1 MNYAELAA
9 TLHHVG
15 ERLSKHAGKIEG
27 ESMGQ
32 SARILL
38 THLSKFEALLD
49 GYLASRKSGELLLE
63 TLLRSPAAKRH
74 LTVSLLKEGLRNLTG
89 KRLRSTDLRAAKR
102 EFVEQLHEA
111 GSQDEASEFLQEA
124 FAEAIHIDSGG
135 KDKASLQREF
145 VGLGQLAEDEFAQEI
160 QKKSLG
166 ELRRLAETN
175 GIMFTDKTNKQRLAA
190 LVRRY
195 ARRAVFNIS
204 AAA

>member
-15 ERLSKHAGKIEG
+15 ERLAKHAGKIEG

-49 GYLASRKSGELLLE
+49 GYIASRKSGELLLE

-74 LTVSLLKEGLRNLTG
+74 LNINLLKEGLRNLTG
-89 KRLRSTDLRAAKR
+89 KRLRSSDLRAAKR
-102 EFVEQLHEA
+102 EFVERVHEA
-111 GSQDEASEFLQEA
+111 GRQDEASEFLQEA
-124 FAEAIHIDSGG
+124 FAEAIHVDSGG

-175 GIMFTDKTNKQRLAA
+175 GIRFTDKTNKQRLAA
-190 LVRRY
+190 LIRRY

>member
-9 TLHHVG
+9 TLHRVG

-38 THLSKFEALLD
+38 THLSKFEELLD
-49 GYLASRKSGELLLE
+49 GYIASRKSGELLLE

-74 LTVSLLKEGLRNLTG
+74 LTIRLLKEGLRNLTG

-102 EFVEQLHEA
+102 EFVERVHEA
-111 GSQDEASEFLQEA
+111 GRQDEASEFLQEA
-124 FAEAIHIDSGG
+124 FAEAIHVDSGG

-175 GIMFTDKTNKQRLAA
+175 GIRFTDKTNKQRLAA

>member
-38 THLSKFEALLD
+38 THLSKFEELLD
-49 GYLASRKSGELLLE
+49 GYIASRKSGELLLE

-74 LTVSLLKEGLRNLTG
+74 LTIRLLKEGLRNLTG

-102 EFVEQLHEA
+102 EFVERVHEA
-111 GSQDEASEFLQEA
+111 GRQDEASEFLQEA
-124 FAEAIHIDSGG
+124 FAEAIHVDSGG

-175 GIMFTDKTNKQRLAA
+175 GIRFTDKTNKQRLAA

>member
-38 THLSKFEALLD
+38 THLSKFEELLD
-49 GYLASRKSGELLLE
+49 GYIASRKSGELLLE

-74 LTVSLLKEGLRNLTG
+74 LTIRLLKEGLRNLTG
-89 KRLRSTDLRAAKR
+89 KRLRSSDLRAAKR
-102 EFVEQLHEA
+102 EFVERVHEA
-111 GSQDEASEFLQEA
+111 GSQDAASEFLQEA
-124 FAEAIHIDSGG
+124 FAEAIQVDSGG

-175 GIMFTDKTNKQRLAA
+175 GIRFTDKTNKQRLAA
-190 LVRRY
+190 LIRRY

>member
-1 MNYAELAA
+1 MNYTELAA

-38 THLSKFEALLD
+38 THLSKFEELLD
-49 GYLASRKSGELLLE
+49 GYIASRKSGELLLE

-74 LTVSLLKEGLRNLTG
+74 LTIRLLKEGLRNLTG

-102 EFVEQLHEA
+102 EFVERVHEA
-111 GSQDEASEFLQEA
+111 GRQDEASEFLQEA
-124 FAEAIHIDSGG
+124 FAEAIHVDSGG

-160 QKKSLG
+160 QKKSFG

-175 GIMFTDKTNKQRLAA
+175 GIRFTDKTNKQRLAA

>member
-38 THLSKFEALLD
+38 THLSKFEELLD
-49 GYLASRKSGELLLE
+49 GYIASRKSGELLLE

-74 LTVSLLKEGLRNLTG
+74 LTIRLLKEGLRNLTG
-89 KRLRSTDLRAAKR
+89 KRLRSIDLRAAKR
-102 EFVEQLHEA
+102 EFVERVHEA
-111 GSQDEASEFLQEA
+111 GRQDEASEFLQEA

-175 GIMFTDKTNKQRLAA
+175 GIRFTDKTNKQRLAA

-195 ARRAVFNIS
+195 AQRAVFNIS

>member
-9 TLHHVG
+9 TLLHVG

-27 ESMGQ
+27 ESLGQ

-63 TLLRSPAAKRH
+63 ILLRSPAAKRH
-74 LTVSLLKEGLRNLTG
+74 LTISLLKEGLRNLTG
-89 KRLRSTDLRAAKR
+89 KRLKSTDLRAAKR
-102 EFVEQLHEA
+102 EFVERVHKT

-124 FAEAIHIDSGG
+124 FAEAIHVDSGG
-135 KDKASLQREF
+135 KDKASLQKEF
-145 VGLGQLAEDEFAQEI
+145 VGLGHLAEDEFAQEI

-166 ELRRLAETN
+166 ELRRLTETN
-175 GIMFTDKTNKQRLAA
+175 GIRFTDKTSKQRLAA
-190 LVRRY
+190 IVRRY

-204 AAA
+204 GAA

>member
-102 EFVEQLHEA
+102 EFVERVHEA
-111 GSQDEASEFLQEA
+111 GRQDEASEFLQEA

-175 GIMFTDKTNKQRLAA
+175 GIRFTDKTNKQRLAA

>member
-15 ERLSKHAGKIEG
+15 ERLAKHAGRIEG

-49 GYLASRKSGELLLE
+49 GYIASRKSGELLLE

-74 LTVSLLKEGLRNLTG
+74 LNISLLKEGLRNLTG
-89 KRLRSTDLRAAKR
+89 KRLRSSDLRAAKR
-102 EFVEQLHEA
+102 EFVERVHEA

-124 FAEAIHIDSGG
+124 FAEAIQVDSGG

-175 GIMFTDKTNKQRLAA
+175 GIRFTDKTNKQRLAA
-190 LVRRY
+190 LIRRY

>member
-38 THLSKFEALLD
+38 THLSKFEELLD
-49 GYLASRKSGELLLE
+49 GYIASRKSGDLLLE

-74 LTVSLLKEGLRNLTG
+74 LTIRLLKEGLRNLTG
-89 KRLRSTDLRAAKR
+89 KRLRSIDLRAAKR
-102 EFVEQLHEA
+102 EFVERVHEA
-111 GSQDEASEFLQEA
+111 GRQDEASEFLQEA
-124 FAEAIHIDSGG
+124 FAEAIHVDSGG

-175 GIMFTDKTNKQRLAA
+175 GIRFTDKTNKQRLAA

-195 ARRAVFNIS
+195 AQRAVFNIS

>member
-9 TLHHVG
+9 HLHHVG

-38 THLSKFEALLD
+38 THLSKFEELLD
-49 GYLASRKSGELLLE
+49 GYIASRKSGELLLE

-74 LTVSLLKEGLRNLTG
+74 LTTSLLKAGLRTLTG

-102 EFVEQLHEA
+102 EFVERVHEA

-124 FAEAIHIDSGG
+124 FAEAIHVDFGG

-145 VGLGQLAEDEFAQEI
+145 VGLGQLAEEEFAQEI

-175 GIMFTDKTNKQRLAA
+175 GIRFTDKTNKQRLAA

>member
-9 TLHHVG
+9 TLLHVG

-27 ESMGQ
+27 ESLGQ

-63 TLLRSPAAKRH
+63 ILLRSPAAKRH
-74 LTVSLLKEGLRNLTG
+74 LTISLLKEGLRNLTG
-89 KRLRSTDLRAAKR
+89 KRLKSTDLRAAKR
-102 EFVEQLHEA
+102 EFVERVHKTS
-111 GSQDEASEFLQEA
+111 SQDEASEFLQEA
-124 FAEAIHIDSGG
+124 FAEAIHVDSGG
-135 KDKASLQREF
+135 KDKASLQKEF
-145 VGLGQLAEDEFAQEI
+145 VGLGHLAEDEFAQEI
-160 QKKSLG
+160 QKKPLG

-175 GIMFTDKTNKQRLAA
+175 GIRFTDKTSKQRLAA
-190 LVRRY
+190 IVRRY

-204 AAA
+204 GAA

>member
-38 THLSKFEALLD
+38 THLSKFEELLD
-49 GYLASRKSGELLLE
+49 GYIASRKSGELLLE

-74 LTVSLLKEGLRNLTG
+74 LTTSLLKAGLRTLTG

-102 EFVEQLHEA
+102 EFVERVHEA
-111 GSQDEASEFLQEA
+111 GRQDEASEFLQEA
-124 FAEAIHIDSGG
+124 FAEAIHVDSGG

-175 GIMFTDKTNKQRLAA
+175 GIRFTDKTNKQRLAA
-190 LVRRY
+190 LIRRY

>member
-15 ERLSKHAGKIEG
+15 ERLAKHAGKIEG

-49 GYLASRKSGELLLE
+49 GYIASRKSGELLLE

-74 LTVSLLKEGLRNLTG
+74 LTIRLLKEGLRNLTG

-102 EFVEQLHEA
+102 EFVERVHEA

-124 FAEAIHIDSGG
+124 FAEAIQVDSGG

-175 GIMFTDKTNKQRLAA
+175 GIRFTDKTNKQRLAA
-190 LVRRY
+190 LIRRY

>member
-38 THLSKFEALLD
+38 THLSKFEELLD
-49 GYLASRKSGELLLE
+49 GYIASRKSGELLLE

-74 LTVSLLKEGLRNLTG
+74 LTIRLLKEGLRNLTG

-102 EFVEQLHEA
+102 EFVERVHEA
-111 GSQDEASEFLQEA
+111 GRQDAASEFLQEA
-124 FAEAIHIDSGG
+124 FAEAIHVDSGG

-175 GIMFTDKTNKQRLAA
+175 GIRFTDKTNKQRLAA

>member
-1 MNYAELAA
+1 
-9 TLHHVG
+9 
-15 ERLSKHAGKIEG
+15 
-27 ESMGQ
+27 MGQ

-38 THLSKFEALLD
+38 THLSKFEELLD
-49 GYLASRKSGELLLE
+49 GYIASRKSGELLLE

-74 LTVSLLKEGLRNLTG
+74 LTIRLLKEGLRNLTG

-102 EFVEQLHEA
+102 EFVERVHEA
-111 GSQDEASEFLQEA
+111 GRQDEASEFLQEA
-124 FAEAIHIDSGG
+124 FAEAIHVDSGG

-160 QKKSLG
+160 QKKSFG

-175 GIMFTDKTNKQRLAA
+175 GIRFTDKTNKQRLAA

>member
-15 ERLSKHAGKIEG
+15 VRLSKHAGKIEG

-49 GYLASRKSGELLLE
+49 GYIASRKSGELLLE

-175 GIMFTDKTNKQRLAA
+175 GIRFTDKTNKQRLAA

>member
-15 ERLSKHAGKIEG
+15 ERLAKHAGKIEG

-49 GYLASRKSGELLLE
+49 GYIASRKSGELLLE

-74 LTVSLLKEGLRNLTG
+74 LNISLLKEGLRSLTG

-102 EFVEQLHEA
+102 EFVERVHEA

-124 FAEAIHIDSGG
+124 FAEAIQVDSGG

-175 GIMFTDKTNKQRLAA
+175 GIRFTDKTDKQRLAA
-190 LVRRY
+190 LIRRY

>member
-175 GIMFTDKTNKQRLAA
+175 GIRFTDKTNKQRLAA

>member
-1 MNYAELAA
+1 MNYAELAVA
-9 TLHHVG
+9 LHHVG

-27 ESMGQ
+27 ELMGQ
-32 SARILL
+32 SARVLL

-74 LTVSLLKEGLRNLTG
+74 LTIGLLKEGLRNFTG
-89 KRLRSTDLRAAKR
+89 KRLRSTDIRAAKR
-102 EFVEQLHEA
+102 EFVERVHEA
-111 GSQDEASEFLQEA
+111 GSQDEATEFLQEA
-124 FAEAIHIDSGG
+124 FAEAIHVDSGG

-145 VGLGQLAEDEFAQEI
+145 VGLGQLAEDEFAQAV

-175 GIMFTDKTNKQRLAA
+175 GIRFTDKTSKQRLAA

>member
-1 MNYAELAA
+1 
-9 TLHHVG
+9 
-15 ERLSKHAGKIEG
+15 
-27 ESMGQ
+27 
-32 SARILL
+32 
-38 THLSKFEALLD
+38 
-49 GYLASRKSGELLLE
+49 
-63 TLLRSPAAKRH
+63 
-74 LTVSLLKEGLRNLTG
+74 LTG

-102 EFVEQLHEA
+102 EFVERVHEA
-111 GSQDEASEFLQEA
+111 GRQDEASEFLQEA

-175 GIMFTDKTNKQRLAA
+175 GIRFTDKTNKQRLAA

-195 ARRAVFNIS
+195 AQRAVFNIS

>member
-15 ERLSKHAGKIEG
+15 ERLAKHAGKIEG

-49 GYLASRKSGELLLE
+49 GYIASRKSGELLLE

-74 LTVSLLKEGLRNLTG
+74 LNISLLKEGLRNLTG
-89 KRLRSTDLRAAKR
+89 KRLRSSDLRAAKR
-102 EFVEQLHEA
+102 EFVERVHEA
-111 GSQDEASEFLQEA
+111 GSQDAASEFLQEA
-124 FAEAIHIDSGG
+124 FAEAIQVDSGG

-175 GIMFTDKTNKQRLAA
+175 GIRFTDKTNKQRLAA
-190 LVRRY
+190 LIRRY

>member
-38 THLSKFEALLD
+38 THLSKFEELLD
-49 GYLASRKSGELLLE
+49 GYIASRKSGELLLE

-74 LTVSLLKEGLRNLTG
+74 LTIRLLKEGLRNLTG

-102 EFVEQLHEA
+102 EFVERVHEA
-111 GSQDEASEFLQEA
+111 GRQDEASEFLQEA
-124 FAEAIHIDSGG
+124 FAEAIHVDSGG

-175 GIMFTDKTNKQRLAA
+175 GIRFTDKTDKQRLAA
-190 LVRRY
+190 LIRRY

>member
-1 MNYAELAA
+1 MNYAELGA

-15 ERLSKHAGKIEG
+15 ERLAKHAGKIEG

-38 THLSKFEALLD
+38 TPSSKFEALLD
-49 GYLASRKSGELLLE
+49 GYIASRKSGELLLE

-74 LTVSLLKEGLRNLTG
+74 LNISLLKEGLRSLTG

-102 EFVEQLHEA
+102 EFVERVHEA

-124 FAEAIHIDSGG
+124 FAEAIQVDSGG

-160 QKKSLG
+160 QRKPLG

-175 GIMFTDKTNKQRLAA
+175 GIRFTDKTDKQRLAA
-190 LVRRY
+190 LIRRY